1 MADIDKAL
9 PNEVRKEIEIP
20 GEEEIQEQV
29 IEEAEKEQQS
39 PEAVDIQENEDGS
52 VDINLDPQAATP
64 EGGDE
69 HYANLA
75 EFLPDDV
82 LGRLGS
88 DLSSKYQDYVSSRK
102 DWEKTY
108 TSGLDLLGFKY
119 DNRSEPFAGASGAT
133 HPVLAEAVT
142 QFQALAYKELLPA
155 DGPVRTQVMGIPTA
169 EKTDQA
175 SRVKDFM
182 NYQIMD
188 QMKEYEPEFDSM
200 LFHLPLS
207 GSTFKKVYYDE
218 MEQRAVSKFV
228 PADDLIVPYTAT
240 SLDDAEAIIHRVKIS
255 ENELKKQQVAGFYR
269 DIELGKP
276 TAGESEVEKKERELE
291 GTKKSKEEDI
301 YTILEC
307 HVDLDLEGF
316 EDADPQTG
324 EPSGIKIPYIVTLE
338 EGSREI
344 LSIKRNYEIGDP
356 LKNKVQYF
364 VHFKFLPGLGFYGF
378 GLIHMIGG
386 LSRTATSALR
396 QLLDAG
402 TLSNLPAGF
411 KQRGIRIRDDAQ
423 SIQPGE
429 FRDVDAPGGNLRDS
443 FMMLPFKEPSQTLL
457 ALMGTV
463 VQAGQRF
470 ASIADMQVGDG
481 NQQAAVGTTV
491 ALLERGSRT
500 MSAIHKRI
508 YSALKNEFRLMAR
521 VFKLYLPQ
529 EYPYDVVGGQRM
541 IKQQDFDDRV
551 DILPVADP
559 NIFSQTQRIS
569 LAQTELQLAQ
579 SNPQMHNLYNA
590 YRSMYEALGVK
601 NIDSILMKPEQPQ
614 PKDPALEHI
623 DALGSKPFQAFPGQN
638 HRSHITA
645 HLNFMS
651 TNLARNNPMVMASL
665 EKNIFEHIS
674 LMAQEQVELEFR
686 DEMQQLQQM
695 QMQMQQMQQS
705 PQMMEMQQNPQMM
718 QQMQMQ
724 NQQMQMKI
732 QEMNQKIESRKA
744 ELVADMMEEFMKEE
758 QKITSQFD
766 NDPIAKLR
774 SRELDLRAQ
783 ENARKEKEANERM
796 DLDKMKAMMNQ
807 QNQDEKLQQNEELAQ
822 LRADTSIEKTVL
834 SKTLPSSDSMMPNIE
849 IMRKG

>member
-9 PNEVRKEIEIP
+9 PNEVKKEFNIP

-29 IEEAEKEQQS
+29 EEVTVQEES
-39 PEAVDIQENEDGS
+39 SEPVEVQENEDGS
-52 VDINLDPQAATP
+52 VDINLDPKAATP

-69 HYANLA
+69 HYSNLA
-75 EFLPDDV
+75 DFLPDDV
-82 LGRLGS
+82 LGSLAS
-88 DLSSKYQDYVSSRK
+88 DLNGKYMDYSSSRK
-102 DWEKTY
+102 EWEKTY
-108 TSGLDLLGFKY
+108 TNGLDLLGFKF
-119 DNRSEPFAGASGAT
+119 DQRTEPFSGASGAT

-155 DGPVRTQVMGIPTA
+155 DGPVRTQVLGMPTPD
-169 EKTDQA
+169 KTQQA
-175 SRVKDFM
+175 TRVKDFM
-182 NYQIMD
+182 NYQIMEK
-188 QMKEYEPEFDSM
+188 MKEYEPEFDQM
-200 LFHLPLS
+200 LFNLPLA
-207 GSTFKKVYYDE
+207 GSAFKKVYYDE

-255 ENELKKQQVAGFYR
+255 ENDLRKQQVSGFYR
-269 DIELGKP
+269 DVDIGRPSEKE
-276 TAGESEVEKKERELE
+276 TEVEKKERELE
-291 GTKKSKEEDI
+291 GVSKTKDEDVF
-301 YTILEC
+301 TLLEC

-316 EDADPQTG
+316 EDSDQETG
-324 EPSGIKIPYIVTLE
+324 EPSGIKIPYIVTFI
-338 EGSREI
+338 EGSNEI

-356 LKNKVQYF
+356 MKKKVQYF

-411 KQRGIRIRDDAQ
+411 KMRGIRIRDDAQ

-457 ALMGTV
+457 QLMGV
-463 VQAGQRF
+463 VVNAGQRF
-470 ASIADMQVGDG
+470 ASIADLQVGDG

-508 YSALKNEFRLMAR
+508 YSALKNEFKILAR

-529 EYPYDVVGGQRM
+529 EYPYDVVGGQKM
-541 IKQQDFDDRV
+541 IMQSDFDDRV
-551 DILPVADP
+551 DIVPVADP

-579 SNPQMHNLYNA
+579 SNPQMHNMYSA
-590 YRSMYEALGVK
+590 YRNMYEALGVK
-601 NIDSILMKPEQPQ
+601 DIDQVLIRPQQPM

-623 DALGSKPFQAFPGQN
+623 DALGGAQFQAFPGQD
-638 HRSHITA
+638 HRAHITA
-645 HLNFMS
+645 HLNFMA
-651 TNLARNNPMVMASL
+651 TNIARNNPMVMASL

-674 LMAQEQVELEFR
+674 LMSQEQIELEFR
-686 DEMQQLQQM
+686 DELI
-695 QMQMQQMQQS
+695 QMQQMQ
-705 PQMMEMQQNPQMM
+705 MAMQQNPQMA

-724 NQQMQMKI
+724 LQMMQQRV
-732 QEMNQKIESRKA
+732 EARKA
-744 ELVADMMEEFMKEE
+744 QLIAEMMEEFMNEE
-758 QKITSQFD
+758 KKITSQFD

-774 SRELDLRAQ
+774 ARELDLRAM
-783 ENARKEKEANERM
+783 ENQRRKEQDEQRM
-796 DLDKMKAMMNQ
+796 NLDKMKTMMNQ
-807 QNQDEKLQQNEELAQ
+807 SNQEDKLEQNEELAN
-822 LRADTSIEKTVL
+822 LRADTSIEKTIL
-834 SKTLPSSDSMMPNIE
+834 SKTIPSADSMMKNTGNMVPNIE
-849 IMRKG
+849 IMRKSSDN